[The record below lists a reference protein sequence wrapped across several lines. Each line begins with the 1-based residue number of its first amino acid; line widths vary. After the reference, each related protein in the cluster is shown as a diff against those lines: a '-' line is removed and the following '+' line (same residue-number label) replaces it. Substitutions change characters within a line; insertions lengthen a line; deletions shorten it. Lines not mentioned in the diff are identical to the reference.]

1 MSRNW
6 EQTRTEEL
14 RSRVIDIHALKRN
27 ALTSWLVM
35 LGVLAVTLALT
46 AGVAVMPL
54 QSLYAQS
61 EEEDRPRQATR
72 RVPAM
77 SEQVFNQLSEAQEHM
92 DNKEYGKAEDL
103 LKKLLERRRLNG
115 NERGQVH
122 NVLAFVAMEKKNNKD
137 MIYHL
142 EQVLAE
148 GDQITEGLEVQT
160 LYTLAQLYFVEEDYD
175 ESLEYMQAWLAK
187 EQNPSPAPRVFLAQ
201 IYFQMENYREAVKY
215 VESAIEIARSTNG
228 EIKENWWA
236 MLRYFYYELENIPK
250 VIEILKILVRD
261 FPKSDYWV
269 QLCGMYGDQDMEK
282 EMLYCME
289 TAHVG
294 EHLDSESLIRTFQGL
309 LMNAGAPYRSAKYL
323 QEAIDAGIVDD
334 EKEQN
339 LIALAQSYQFAQ
351 EQDEAIKA
359 FEAAAE
365 ISDKGT
371 TYEQLSQ
378 LYFERDEFDKC
389 INAVEKAFDKGG
401 VRQESALHY
410 AKGLCLFNL
419 ERLSQSRDAFTE
431 MRRIARR
438 EGKDSDEKV
447 ASQWI
452 AYIDK
457 ERQRRDTLKAR
468 Q

>member
-1 MSRNW
+1 MSLLNFELSRRGGRA
-6 EQTRTEEL
+6 TR
-14 RSRVIDIHALKRN
+14 RVVL
-27 ALTSWLVM
+27 S
-35 LGVLAVTLALT
+35 VLAGAIALG
-46 AGVAVMPL
+46 AGVAVVPV
-54 QSLYAQS
+54 QHLYAQS
-61 EEEDRPRQATR
+61 EEEDRSRQATR

-92 DNKEYGKAEDL
+92 DNKEYDKAESL
-103 LKKLLERRRLNG
+103 LNRLLERRRLNG

-122 NVLAFVAMEKKNNKD
+122 NVLAFVALERKNNKD

-142 EQVLAE
+142 ELVLAE
-148 GDQITEGLEVQT
+148 GDQITQGLEVQT
-160 LYTLAQLYFVEEDYD
+160 LYTLAQLYFVEENYVK
-175 ESLEYMQAWLAK
+175 SLEYMQGWLAK
-187 EQNPSPAPRVFLAQ
+187 EQNPSPSPRVFLAQ
-201 IYFQMENYREAVKY
+201 IYFQMEEYREAVKHI
-215 VESAIEIARSTNG
+215 ESAIEIARAANT

-236 MLRYFYYELENIPK
+236 MLRYFYYELENMPK

-261 FPKSDYWV
+261 FPKGDYWV
-269 QLCGMYGDQDMEK
+269 QLCGMYGNEDMEQ

-294 EHLDSESLIRTFQGL
+294 NFLDSESLMRTYQGL

-334 EKEQN
+334 QEEKN
-339 LIALAQSYQFAQ
+339 MIALAQSYQFAQ

-359 FEAAAE
+359 FEAAAKL
-365 ISDKGT
+365 SDKGT

-389 INAVEKAFDKGG
+389 IDAVEKAFDKGS
-401 VRQESALHY
+401 VRQESALY
-410 AKGLCLFNL
+410 FSKGVCLFNL
-419 ERLSQSRDAFTE
+419 DRLTQSREAFTE

-438 EGKDSDEKV
+438 DGKDSDERV
-447 ASQWI
+447 AGQWI
-452 AYIDK
+452 GYIDK
-457 ERQRRDTLKAR
+457 ERQRRDTLRAR